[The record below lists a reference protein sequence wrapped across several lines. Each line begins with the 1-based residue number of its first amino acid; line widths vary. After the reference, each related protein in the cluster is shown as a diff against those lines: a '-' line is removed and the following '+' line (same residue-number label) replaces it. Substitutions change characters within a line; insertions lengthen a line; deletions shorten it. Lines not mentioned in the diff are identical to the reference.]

1 MTNSFSVET
10 YSASDVKLSISGYLI
25 TGWDNLNI
33 NRRVKGFAPVY
44 GIRGKN
50 TRVKNVDTSA
60 TITVTLIQTAQSNDV
75 LSAIHDLDLDEGTAR
90 IALTLKDGSGR
101 SVFSS
106 NEAYITSYPTKS
118 FSGDFTYNTWEI
130 ILQSTQSYTVG
141 GNGKP
146 SSSLFDNILRD
157 ASDLVSSIF

>member
-10 YSASDVKLSISGYLI
+10 YSASDVKLSIGGYII
-25 TGWDNLNI
+25 TGWDNLTI
-33 NRRVKGFAPVY
+33 NRRVKAFTPVY

-60 TITVTLIQTAQSNDV
+60 TIIITLIQTSQSNDV
-75 LSAIHDLDLDEGTAR
+75 LSYIHELDIDEGTAR
-90 IALTLKDGSGR
+90 ITLTLKDNSGR

-106 NEAYITSYPTKS
+106 NEAYISSYPTKS

-141 GNGKP
+141 GNVRP
-146 SSSLFDNILRD
+146 STGLLDNIISD
-157 ASDLVSSIF
+157 ATDFVSDLF

>member
-10 YSASDVKLSISGYLI
+10 YSASDVKLSIGGYII
-25 TGWDNLNI
+25 TGWDNLSI
-33 NRRVKGFAPVY
+33 NRRVKAFTPIY

-75 LSAIHDLDLDEGTAR
+75 LSAIHDLDIDEGTAR
-90 IALTLKDGSGR
+90 ITLTLKDSSGR

-106 NEAYITSYPTKS
+106 NEAYITSYPAKS

-141 GNGKP
+141 GNGRP
-146 SSSLFDNILRD
+146 SSNLFDSLI
-157 ASDLVSSIF
+157 SEVSGVFN

>member
-10 YSASDVKLSISGYLI
+10 YSASDVKLSIGGYII
-25 TGWDNLNI
+25 TGWDNLTI
-33 NRRVKGFAPVY
+33 NRRVKAFTPVY

-60 TITVTLIQTAQSNDV
+60 TIIITLIQTSQSNDV
-75 LSAIHDLDLDEGTAR
+75 LSYIHELDIDEGTAR
-90 IALTLKDGSGR
+90 ITLTLKDNSGR

-106 NEAYITSYPTKS
+106 NEAYISSYPTKS

-141 GNGKP
+141 GNGRP
-146 SSSLFDNILRD
+146 STGLLDNIISD
-157 ASDLVSSIF
+157 ATDFVSDLF